1 MQAKYK
7 LKYNKKQKMWA
18 EIFRINFEKA
28 IVLFKTKKRE
38 VFEQKAAKAM
48 VDVLKKHKFRNKL
61 AMAIKARHTFIKGA
75 YVTAYINKLRK
86 HLCFSNASV
95 YRCNLRPFQ
104 FKCYEETAC
113 LCAHY

>member
-61 AMAIKARHTFIKGA
+61 AMAIKARQTFIKGA

-86 HLCFSNASV
+86 HLFSHMLARKIVSTAFKNARQRIDGKSAW
-95 YRCNLRPFQ
+95 
-104 FKCYEETAC
+104 EI
-113 LCAHY
+113 